1 MNQMNPAQALREFI
15 TQEGSLLAV
24 KVVAPFKVK
33 NNSFVV
39 S

>member
-1 MNQMNPAQALREFI
+1 MNQMNPAQGLREFI